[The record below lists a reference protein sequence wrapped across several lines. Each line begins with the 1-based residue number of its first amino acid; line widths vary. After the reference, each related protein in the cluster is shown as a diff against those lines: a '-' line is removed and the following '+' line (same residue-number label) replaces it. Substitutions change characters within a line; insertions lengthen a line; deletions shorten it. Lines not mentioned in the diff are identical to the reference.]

1 MSINDIKDMPIQE
14 RMFLMEAL
22 WDSFVQ
28 NDTAIASPDWHGE
41 ILQAR
46 AEIMKKKNV
55 KTYTLDELKQQ
66 R

>member
-1 MSINDIKDMPIQE
+1 MSINDIKDMPLQE
-14 RMFLMEAL
+14 RMLFMEVL

-46 AEIMKKKNV
+46 TEIMKNENV
-55 KTYTLDELKQQ
+55 KTYTLDELRQQ

>member
-1 MSINDIKDMPIQE
+1 MSINDIKDMPLQE
-14 RMFLMEAL
+14 RMLFMEAL

-28 NDTAIASPDWHGE
+28 NDAAIASPDWHGK

-46 AEIMKKKNV
+46 TEIMKNENV
-55 KTYTLDELKQQ
+55 KTYTLDELRQQ

>member
-14 RMFLMEAL
+14 RMLLMEAL
-22 WDSFVQ
+22 WDSFAQ
-28 NDTAIASPDWHGE
+28 NDAAVASPDWHGE

-46 AEIMKKKNV
+46 TEIMKKENV

>member
-14 RMFLMEAL
+14 RMLLMEAL

-28 NDTAIASPDWHGE
+28 NDTAVASPDWHGE
-41 ILQAR
+41 ILHTR
-46 AEIMKKKNV
+46 AEIMKRENV
-55 KTYTLDELKQQ
+55 KTYTIDELRQQ